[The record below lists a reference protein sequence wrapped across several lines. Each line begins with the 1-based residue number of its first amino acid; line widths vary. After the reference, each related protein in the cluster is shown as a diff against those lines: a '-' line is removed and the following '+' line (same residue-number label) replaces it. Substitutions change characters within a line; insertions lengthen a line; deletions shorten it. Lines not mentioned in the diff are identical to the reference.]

1 MLQEGKQH
9 GWLKAGGGALLF
21 SIGFGVAA
29 LLIRTAGGVAAVLK
43 RTQKIRIDAELK
55 APVKEK

>member
-9 GWLKAGGGALLF
+9 RWLRAGGGALLF

-55 APVKEK
+55 APKEE